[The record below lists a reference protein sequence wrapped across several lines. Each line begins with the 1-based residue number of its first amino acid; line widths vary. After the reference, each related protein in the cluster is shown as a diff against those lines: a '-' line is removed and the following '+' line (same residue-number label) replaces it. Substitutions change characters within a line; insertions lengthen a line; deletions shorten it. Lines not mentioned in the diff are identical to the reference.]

1 MKTAALLLL
10 GSTLLAAGCATQPL
24 TPEDAIHYAAAV
36 APDVY
41 SDTYVMDVV
50 ATGRQ
55 NGRIFLNSQEDY
67 RDPHTLTIE
76 ILPSALPA
84 FKQAYGEDAD
94 AHFKGHRVTVLGEA
108 RRVTIWYLNQS
119 GERTGQS
126 YYQTHIVVSD
136 PDQIKIE
143 S

>member
-1 MKTAALLLL
+1 MKTAALLIL
-10 GSTLLAAGCATQPL
+10 GSALLAGCATQPL
-24 TPEDAIHYAAAV
+24 TTEDAVHYAAAV
-36 APDVY
+36 APDVW
-41 SDTYVMDVV
+41 SDTYVLDVV

-67 RDPHTLTIE
+67 RDPHTLTVE

-84 FKQAYGEDAD
+84 FKQAYGQDAD
-94 AHFKGHRVTVLGEA
+94 ATFKGHRIAVLGEA
-108 RRVTIWYLNQS
+108 RRVTIWYLNQK
-119 GERTGQS
+119 GERTDKF